1 MHNTNTD
8 KQVQRQGVQGCG
20 ALTALLINNTESYRN
35 TVYKLNENIKIQ
47 QKRTMYKHNNRNRL
61 TMRRKSEKNQMGDQC
76 DGSCNPSC
84 YNVKRFLHG
93 FNVHSSKM

>member
-47 QKRTMYKHNNRNRL
+47 QKRTMYKHNNRNRFK
-61 TMRRKSEKNQMGDQC
+61 MRRKSEKIKW
-76 DGSCNPSC
+76 
-84 YNVKRFLHG
+84 V
-93 FNVHSSKM
+93 